1 MLKGLIR
8 SKVTRKV
15 LAVLFT
21 NPSQRFYM
29 RQLERIIGEPI
40 NAVRRELRILE
51 NSQLLLS
58 KEEGNVK
65 YYWVNKR
72 NPIFEDLK
80 RIILKTQALGS
91 NLRDLF
97 KNVSEISV
105 AFIYGSVAKN
115 EENIASDLDVIIIGN
130 IDGVKL
136 HSEISQIEDK
146 IKRTINY
153 NHISLKEFRMKKTA
167 FLKRVIK
174 EKKIFLVGNKD
185 DLQKLSR

>member
-97 KNVSEISV
+97 KNVSEINV
-105 AFIYGSVAKN
+105 VFIYGSVAKN